1 MAILD
6 ETQEALEGTRF
17 RLLEEELHRIWGEL
31 LLMREPPDE
40 QRAETEFLRAIE
52 VARDRQAKS
61 LELRAKVN
69 LGRL

>member
-1 MAILD
+1 
-6 ETQEALEGTRF
+6 
-17 RLLEEELHRIWGEL
+17 
-31 LLMREPPDE
+31 MREPPDE

-52 VARDRQAKS
+52 VALERQAKS